1 MRILGRGIKDREKL
15 LRAVGNEGVKGIS
28 LCQVEGKNPSSLKLH
43 LQKNQKIISKQ
54 KKFVCF
60 DALRLSEAAV
70 AVTTVCVSIFP
81 LLLHVFLMPF
91 PQLSQYSRPMLP
103 SPAAISKRIG
113 HTSLGVI
120 TSLLIKIIPSDELGT
135 F

>member
-1 MRILGRGIKDREKL
+1 MGILGRDIKDREKL
-15 LRAVGNEGVKGIS
+15 LRAFGSEGVKGIS
-28 LCQVEGKNPSSLKLH
+28 LCKVEGKKPCSLKLH
-43 LQKNQKIISKQ
+43 LKKNQRIISKQ
-54 KKFVCF
+54 RKFEYF

-81 LLLHVFLMPF
+81 ILLDVFLVPF

-103 SPAAISKRIG
+103 SLAAISKRIG

-120 TSLLIKIIPSDELGT
+120 TSLLIKMCNS